1 VTNDEPCTR
10 GARGE
15 FSINTPTTNLSF
27 EVSDTGSGIA
37 PNELGSLFEAFVQTT
52 TGKESQEATGL
63 GLAISYQFVKL
74 MGDEMT
80 VSSQVGHGTT
90 FRSRSEAIALW
101 ESFEPHLIWMDRRM
115 PVMDGYEAT
124 REIKARE
131 MGRWGKFPSP
141 HCPLSPEEAPS
152 SPVPNHHY
160 YPDC

>member
-1 VTNDEPCTR
+1 VNKKISTYDSPRLPVSPKIVKKHVTNDEPCTR

-27 EVSDTGSGIA
+27 EVSETGSGIA

-101 ESFEPHLIWMDRRM
+101 ESFEPHLI
-115 PVMDGYEAT
+115 
-124 REIKARE
+124 
-131 MGRWGKFPSP
+131 
-141 HCPLSPEEAPS
+141 
-152 SPVPNHHY
+152 
-160 YPDC
+160 